1 MRISVI
7 ALAAS
12 ASLSWGGTML
22 LVTTAALAWPNF
34 GRTFLEV
41 VSSIY
46 PGYHPGPSIGSV
58 MTGTL
63 YAVVDG
69 AAGGLV
75 FAWLYN
81 LLLRWFPSS
90 AA

>member
-1 MRISVI
+1 MRFNVI
-7 ALAAS
+7 ALAVTGA
-12 ASLSWGGTML
+12 LLWGGAML
-22 LVTTAALAWPNF
+22 VVTTAALVWPNY

-58 MTGTL
+58 VTGTL

-69 AAGGLV
+69 AIGGAVL
-75 FAWLYN
+75 AWLYN
-81 LLLRWFPSS
+81 LLSRWFPT
-90 AA
+90 AAA

>member
-1 MRISVI
+1 MRFSVM
-7 ALAAS
+7 ALAA
-12 ASLSWGGTML
+12 
-22 LVTTAALAWPNF
+22 TAALLWGGAMLVVATAALVWPNY

-46 PGYHPGPSIGSV
+46 PGYQAGPSIGSV
-58 MTGTL
+58 ITGTL

-69 AAGGLV
+69 AVGGAV

-81 LLLRWFPSS
+81 LLLRWFPG
-90 AA
+90 AAA

>member
-1 MRISVI
+1 MRFNVV
-7 ALAAS
+7 ALA
-12 ASLSWGGTML
+12 
-22 LVTTAALAWPNF
+22 VTAALLWGGAILVVAAAALIWPNY

-46 PGYHPGPSIGSV
+46 PGYHPAPSIGSV
-58 MTGTL
+58 VTGAL
-63 YAVVDG
+63 YGVVDG
-69 AAGGLV
+69 AVGGAV

-81 LLLRWFPSS
+81 LLSRRFPST

>member
-1 MRISVI
+1 MRFSVI
-7 ALAAS
+7 ALGVTAA
-12 ASLSWGGTML
+12 LFWGGAML
-22 LVTTAALAWPNF
+22 VVTTAALVWPNF

-58 MTGTL
+58 ITGTL

-69 AAGGLV
+69 AVGGAV

-81 LLLRWFPSS
+81 WLLRWFPS
-90 AA
+90 ATA

>member
-1 MRISVI
+1 
-7 ALAAS
+7 L
-12 ASLSWGGTML
+12 LWGGAML
-22 LVTTAALAWPNF
+22 VVTTAALVWPNY

-58 MTGTL
+58 VTGTL

-69 AAGGLV
+69 AIGGAVL
-75 FAWLYN
+75 AWLYN
-81 LLLRWFPSS
+81 LLSRWFPT
-90 AA
+90 AAA

>member
-1 MRISVI
+1 MRINVI
-7 ALAAS
+7 ALAVT
-12 ASLSWGGTML
+12 ASLFWSGTML
-22 LVTTAALAWPNF
+22 LVTTAALVWPNF

-46 PGYHPGPSIGSV
+46 PGYRPGPSIGSV
-58 MTGTL
+58 ITGTL

-69 AAGGLV
+69 AIGGVV

-81 LLLRWFPSS
+81 FLLRWFPG
-90 AA
+90 AAA